1 MVSKKK
7 QVTPAQ
13 ALLKRYRDPS
23 KPGSLGGVERF
34 AKTWKISNK
43 RAQNLLRK
51 DLAYTLHRPRRRK
64 GFPTLPIKVMSR
76 DEQWQADLIETQ
88 NIAKENKGIRY
99 LLTVIDILSKYAW
112 VQPLKDKKGP
122 TVVKAFDQ
130 ILKEG
135 RQPLKLQTDK
145 GKEFYN
151 KDMSAWLK
159 KNNIHHFSTG
169 GDAKAAVVERFNR
182 TLKERLYRYFTAAN
196 TLTFTD
202 VLPELVYGYN
212 ASIHSSIKMAPQE
225 VTLQNEKQV
234 WNTLYG
240 KPPKIR
246 KPTLKKGDKVRLN
259 KIHRPFAKGYLPGWT
274 EEVFLVEKVKPFPA
288 YKITE
293 WDGTP
298 VDGTFYEED
307 LQKVT
312 TDDVFRVEK
321 VLKRRKNQLFVKW
334 KGWPDKYNSWINTED
349 VRDPTQS

>member
-23 KPGSLGGVERF
+23 KPGSLGGVDRF

-76 DEQWQADLIETQ
+76 DDQWQADLIETQ

-135 RQPLKLQTDK
+135 RKPLKLQTDK

-151 KDMSAWLK
+151 KDMTQWLK
-159 KNNIHHFSTG
+159 KNNIKHFSTG

-182 TLKERLYRYFTAAN
+182 TLKERMYRYFTAAN
-196 TLTFTD
+196 TLKFTD
-202 VLPELVYGYN
+202 VLSDLVKGYN
-212 ASIHSSIKMAPQE
+212 ASTHSSIKMAPKE
-225 VTLQNEKQV
+225 VTLKNERQV

-240 KPPKIR
+240 KPRKHR
-246 KPTLKKGDKVRLN
+246 KPTLEKGDMVRLN

-274 EEVFLVEKVKPFPA
+274 EEVFLVDKVKPFPA

-298 VDGTFYEED
+298 VEGTFYEED
-307 LQKVT
+307 LQKVYVA
-312 TDDVFRVEK
+312 DVFRVEK
-321 VLKRRKNQLFVKW
+321 VLKRRKNQLLVKW
-334 KGWPDKYNSWINTED
+334 KGWPDKYNSWISTKE
-349 VRDPTQS
+349 VRDPTKS